1 MTYNEAKTAI
11 DIKLLFSEL
20 RAFVVANPLQKKAAI
35 TKTEALSVI
44 DNVVLAEATLIDP
57 RFDVFNFIMAEM
69 LNKVVDGD
77 SVRTGNP
84 TISLWLDNRATVL
97 RDPAIGRAK

>member
-11 DIKLLFSEL
+11 DIKLLFAEL
-20 RAFVVANPLQKKAAI
+20 RDFVANNPLQKKAAI
-35 TKTEALSVI
+35 TTADALVVI
-44 DNVVLAEATLIDP
+44 DNVVAAEAAFVDP
-57 RFDVFNFIMAEM
+57 RFDVFNFIMGEM

-84 TISLWLDNRATVL
+84 TIRLWLDNRRSVL
-97 RDPAIGRAK
+97 TDPNIGRAK